1 MPWPQSLLSFAASVP
16 LRTDLSCWQVWFLQ
30 FSGTIYPARKRW
42 SAILMRK
49 MLSCSHVLRCSQY
62 CHDRHSSH
70 AFCCTLLGELNFQD
84 NYFTRLLISSFPNHS
99 LILDSLN
106 PTVAFCMTCQ
116 KQLEHREFSK
126 SLSFYQKG
134 NLVLVNVMQEPIG
147 RLSLMI
153 SIGLNYLGYNY
164 LSHNY
169 LSHNYTSK

>member
-1 MPWPQSLLSFAASVP
+1 
-16 LRTDLSCWQVWFLQ
+16 
-30 FSGTIYPARKRW
+30 
-42 SAILMRK
+42 MRK
-49 MLSCSHVLRCSQY
+49 MLSYSHVLRCSQY
-62 CHDRHSSH
+62 CHDRHGSH

-153 SIGLNYLGYNY
+153 SIGGSGLDKLGKIDLSQLYLKITIAFSRHV
-164 LSHNY
+164 LRSTDR
-169 LSHNYTSK
+169 SSTRTE

>member
-1 MPWPQSLLSFAASVP
+1 
-16 LRTDLSCWQVWFLQ
+16 
-30 FSGTIYPARKRW
+30 
-42 SAILMRK
+42 MRK

-62 CHDRHSSH
+62 CHDRHGSH
-70 AFCCTLLGELNFQD
+70 AFYCTLLGELNFQD

-116 KQLEHREFSK
+116 KQPEHREFSK

-153 SIGLNYLGYNY
+153 SIGGSGLDKLGKIDLSQLYLKITIAFSRHV
-164 LSHNY
+164 LRSTDR
-169 LSHNYTSK
+169 SSTRT